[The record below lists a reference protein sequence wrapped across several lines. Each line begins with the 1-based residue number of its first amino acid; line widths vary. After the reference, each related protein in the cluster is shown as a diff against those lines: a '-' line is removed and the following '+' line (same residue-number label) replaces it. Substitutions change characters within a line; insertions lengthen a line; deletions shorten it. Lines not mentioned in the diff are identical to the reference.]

1 MKTMEQLLRLRL
13 IVGFLGE
20 KNQFGWW
27 HTTFF
32 GATGRA
38 ALAYTFPRS
47 TLLAQ
52 FTGASEAAR
61 LLHDEHIGVG
71 RVFHLFRLPEEVE
84 QDIHRI
90 LQDGNLV
97 IKNDVLLHQEAAESE
112 LKKLAAGAQDAGVQN
127 HGEGPVTL
135 GDSAT
140 LASQDAIQKMAAL
153 YLSAFQAGTR
163 VYPYFRATA

>member
-20 KNQFGWW
+20 KNQFAWW

-97 IKNDVLLHQEAAESE
+97 IENDVLLRQDAAEAE
-112 LKKLAAGAQDAGVQN
+112 LEDSVIKICRCCTL
-127 HGEGPVTL
+127 GPVTL